1 MLELRDVTLERN
13 KVKIL
18 SNVNLKVNEGET
30 IVLTGPSGCGKSTL
44 IRVALG
50 LIKPQSGEVLFEGVN
65 LLALSDEGLR
75 RKRHKMGIVFQEF
88 QILEHFTVLENVLL
102 ALWEGNR
109 NKKIAEEALRSV
121 GLWEK
126 RFRYPK
132 QLSGGEK
139 QRVGIARAL
148 ALDPDIIFWDEPTA
162 ALDPMYV
169 HEILRIM
176 DSLAQRKTMLVVTHE
191 MPFALKV
198 ADQLVLMDSGR
209 IVEKAPPDKIFAH
222 PSSYLGIMY
231 RERLLDTKEALT
243 KLAN

>member
-88 QILEHFTVLENVLL
+88 QILEHLRMCYLL
-102 ALWEGNR
+102 FGKVTET
-109 NKKIAEEALRSV
+109 KK
-121 GLWEK
+121 
-126 RFRYPK
+126 
-132 QLSGGEK
+132 
-139 QRVGIARAL
+139 
-148 ALDPDIIFWDEPTA
+148 
-162 ALDPMYV
+162 
-169 HEILRIM
+169 
-176 DSLAQRKTMLVVTHE
+176 
-191 MPFALKV
+191 
-198 ADQLVLMDSGR
+198 
-209 IVEKAPPDKIFAH
+209 
-222 PSSYLGIMY
+222 
-231 RERLLDTKEALT
+231 
-243 KLAN
+243 